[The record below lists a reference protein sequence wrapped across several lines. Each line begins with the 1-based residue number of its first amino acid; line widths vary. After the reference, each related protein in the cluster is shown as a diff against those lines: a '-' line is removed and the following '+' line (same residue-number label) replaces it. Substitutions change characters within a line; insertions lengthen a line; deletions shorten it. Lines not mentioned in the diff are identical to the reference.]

1 MSTVRIDAE
10 NKASGSSYTARDIA
24 ARITRLRLKQRK
36 SICQLALDAG
46 LNDTV
51 ILRVENGERVPKID
65 TLLKIIDGL
74 ETSPAGFFK
83 IFGEY

>member
-1 MSTVRIDAE
+1 MDAE
-10 NKASGSSYTARDIA
+10 NKASGSSYTARNIA
-24 ARITRLRLKQRK
+24 ARITKLRLKQRK

-74 ETSPAGFFK
+74 EISPARFFQAFDK
-83 IFGEY
+83 Y